1 MQRDLASFSNW
12 CVSNLLPLNVD
23 ICPII
28 IFSLN
33 KNPIIFDYFDI
44 DGTTLS
50 RRSSVVDL
58 GFTFDSSVFSKH
70 IRRVTNDAF
79 RMLDIIKRNTMDFSS
94 PYAIITLY
102 KAFVRFKFEYA

>member
-1 MQRDLASFSNW
+1 MQRDLASLSNW
-12 CVSNLLPLNVD
+12 GVSNLLPLNVD

-58 GFTFDSSVFSKH
+58 GFTFDSSIFSKH
-70 IRRVTNDAF
+70 IRKVTNDAF
-79 RMLDIIKRNTMDFSS
+79 RMLDIQ
-94 PYAIITLY
+94 A
-102 KAFVRFKFEYA
+102 